1 MLGMNGMTA
10 SDFRRYR
17 YITQWVTDHD
27 KTESGAAQIKILGY
41 CVRDTGTGNWA
52 TVFEHESHDVCEKIA
67 NILNEGDRDGL
78 SK

>member
-17 YITQWVTDHD
+17 YITQWVTRHN
-27 KTESGAAQIKILGY
+27 KEESGAAQIEILGY

-52 TVFEHESHDVCEKIA
+52 TVFEHADKVVCEKVA
-67 NILNEGDRDGL
+67 NILNEGEKHGL